1 VYDIAFERCHALP
14 KSYNHV
20 RHQWEIIVH
29 SSTTDRTPQDG
40 AAAPSGGLR
49 RWWPLALLGAAQ
61 FMLIID
67 VTVVNV
73 ALPSIGRDLGLE
85 RSALTWVAIAYTLF
99 FGSLLLLGGRLADSF
114 GRRRI
119 FLAGLVLFTV
129 ASAASGLASDGNALI
144 ISRALQGIGAALMS
158 PAALSLITT
167 TFQGPDRTRA
177 LGVWAALGGSGA
189 AFGVVLGGLLAGGPG
204 WQWIFFLNV
213 PIGIA
218 VALGVRRSIRA
229 LAPDRGSA
237 GIDLPGVLLI
247 VPSVAFALYAFVGAG
262 DAGWTSPAT
271 LVPLALS
278 AALLAAFVRREQT
291 AAEPLVR
298 LGLLADRAL
307 SGGLVLIVS
316 ASALLAGSFFLV
328 SLYLQRI
335 VGQSPFEAGLLFL
348 PVALALIVGAQV
360 GSRIVAHAGGRFA
373 MVAGLAFGASGM
385 LLLSGV
391 PVRGDVVVA
400 VLPGFVLAGIGI
412 GAALVAAMTTAF
424 ANIADGD
431 AGLAS
436 GLVNTSHE
444 VGFAV
449 GVSILSTI
457 AAASLAGGGVDGFA
471 AAFRAAAGFGIA
483 AIVAAVL
490 LLPADRP
497 RVAGRA
503 FAH

>member
-1 VYDIAFERCHALP
+1 
-14 KSYNHV
+14 
-20 RHQWEIIVH
+20 
-29 SSTTDRTPQDG
+29 
-40 AAAPSGGLR
+40 
-49 RWWPLALLGAAQ
+49 
-61 FMLIID
+61 
-67 VTVVNV
+67 
-73 ALPSIGRDLGLE
+73 
-85 RSALTWVAIAYTLF
+85 
-99 FGSLLLLGGRLADSF
+99 
-114 GRRRI
+114 
-119 FLAGLVLFTV
+119 
-129 ASAASGLASDGNALI
+129 
-144 ISRALQGIGAALMS
+144 
-158 PAALSLITT
+158 
-167 TFQGPDRTRA
+167 
-177 LGVWAALGGSGA
+177 
-189 AFGVVLGGLLAGGPG
+189 
-204 WQWIFFLNV
+204 
-213 PIGIA
+213 
-218 VALGVRRSIRA
+218 
-229 LAPDRGSA
+229 
-237 GIDLPGVLLI
+237 
-247 VPSVAFALYAFVGAG
+247 
-262 DAGWTSPAT
+262 
-271 LVPLALS
+271 
-278 AALLAAFVRREQT
+278 
-291 AAEPLVR
+291 
-298 LGLLADRAL
+298 
-307 SGGLVLIVS
+307 
-316 ASALLAGSFFLV
+316 
-328 SLYLQRI
+328 
-335 VGQSPFEAGLLFL
+335 
-348 PVALALIVGAQV
+348 
-360 GSRIVAHAGGRFA
+360 

>member
-1 VYDIAFERCHALP
+1 M
-14 KSYNHV
+14 
-20 RHQWEIIVH
+20 H
-29 SSTTDRTPQDG
+29 SPVADRTHQHVMP
-40 AAAPSGGLR
+40 PSGGLR

-73 ALPSIGRDLGLE
+73 ALPSIGRDLSLD

-99 FGSLLLLGGRLADSF
+99 FGSLLLLGGRLADTF

-119 FLAGLVLFTV
+119 FLAGLGLFTV
-129 ASAASGLASDGNALI
+129 ASAASGLAWDGNPLI
-144 ISRALQGIGAALMS
+144 LSRAVQGIGAALMS

-167 TFQGPDRTRA
+167 TFQGADRTRA

-213 PIGIA
+213 PIGVA
-218 VALGVRRSIRA
+218 VALGVLRIVPG
-229 LAPDRGSA
+229 LTIDRGSA
-237 GIDLPGVLLI
+237 RIDLPGVLLI
-247 VPSVAFALYAFVGAG
+247 VPTVALALYAFVGAG
-262 DAGWTSPAT
+262 DAGWLSPAT
-271 LVPLALS
+271 LVPLGVA
-278 AALLAAFVRREQT
+278 AALMVAFVGREKT

-328 SLYLQRI
+328 SLYLQRV
-335 VGQSPFEAGLLFL
+335 VGQSPFEVGLLFL
-348 PVALALIVGAQV
+348 PVALALIAGAQV

-373 MVAGLAFGASGM
+373 MVAGLAFGSVGM

-400 VLPGFVLAGIGI
+400 VLPGFLLAGLGI
-412 GAALVAAMTTAF
+412 GAVLVAAMTTAF
-424 ANIADGD
+424 ANVADRD
-431 AGLAS
+431 SGLAS

-449 GVSILSTI
+449 GVSIFSTV

-471 AAFRAAAGFGIA
+471 SAFRVAAGIGLG
-483 AIVAAVL
+483 AIVAAVV
-490 LLPADRP
+490 LLPAGRS